1 MQINFFESFNELNNE
16 VSSPDPA
23 KKHIPNWYT
32 SIKNDKNIS
41 NIRWCMP
48 FLDSFS
54 IGYTQCTWSDINITK
69 NEEEKIILTENSKFK
84 MLSSRDNASVTTSS
98 DYHKIEFL
106 WNRYWIPSTPE
117 GYSLLITHP
126 FNRLDLPFTTL
137 TGVVDTDVSLP
148 HAIGA
153 IPFYLKKNFIGVI
166 PKGTPMFQMIPI
178 KREEWDINISS
189 YSTIQSL
196 LNNEIVSNS
205 INLEYKKKRW
215 NKKIY
220 R

>member
-1 MQINFFESFNELNNE
+1 
-16 VSSPDPA
+16 
-23 KKHIPNWYT
+23 
-32 SIKNDKNIS
+32 
-41 NIRWCMP
+41 MP

-54 IGYTQCTWSDINITK
+54 MGYTQCTWTDIDVFKNSEGNPVLISD
-69 NEEEKIILTENSKFK
+69 SKFK
-84 MLSSRDNASVTTSS
+84 MLSRRDNASVTTSS

-106 WNRYWIPSTPE
+106 WNRHWVPSTPE

-126 FNRLDLPFTTL
+126 LNRLDLPFTTL

-148 HAIGA
+148 NPIGA
-153 IPFYLKKNFIGVI
+153 IPFYLKKNFVGVI

-178 KREEWDINISS
+178 KREEWDIDISNYSNI
-189 YSTIQSL
+189 QNL
-196 LNNEIVSNS
+196 LNNEIISDS
-205 INLEYKKKRW
+205 ISSEYKKKRW